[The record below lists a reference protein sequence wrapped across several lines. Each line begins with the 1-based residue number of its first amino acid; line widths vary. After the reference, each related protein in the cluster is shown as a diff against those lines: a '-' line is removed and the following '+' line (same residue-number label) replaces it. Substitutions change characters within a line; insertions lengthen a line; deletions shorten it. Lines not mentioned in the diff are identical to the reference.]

1 MFAHRP
7 ASPRPRRIERSGH
20 DLDRERRSRLVA
32 VLRRRGELRRP
43 RESLAGDRCPPQ
55 RWTHDRTANSLW
67 GNGWHTRADD
77 FHRPVQDREHRSLS
91 RHACPSRRSERR
103 SSGPSCWKRKKE
115 FDVALIQSGDLLASA
130 HDGNS
135 QSSKSELLQAIGALQ
150 HRSVEIN
157 LTVASAT
164 LFRRNTFDALTK
176 HLVGGGG
183 LPHAT
188 PSSSRPPPSG
198 RRLSAPAQIA
208 TQQHRSP
215 RRERQL

>member
-1 MFAHRP
+1 M
-7 ASPRPRRIERSGH
+7 
-20 DLDRERRSRLVA
+20 
-32 VLRRRGELRRP
+32 LRRRGELRRP

-164 LFRRNTFDALTK
+164 LFRRNTLDALTK
-176 HLVGGGG
+176 HLVEGGG
-183 LPHAT
+183 PSARDPVKFEAT
-188 PSSSRPPPSG
+188 AKWPSSQRPGPDCDAA
-198 RRLSAPAQIA
+198 APF
-208 TQQHRSP
+208 TP
-215 RRERQL
+215 T